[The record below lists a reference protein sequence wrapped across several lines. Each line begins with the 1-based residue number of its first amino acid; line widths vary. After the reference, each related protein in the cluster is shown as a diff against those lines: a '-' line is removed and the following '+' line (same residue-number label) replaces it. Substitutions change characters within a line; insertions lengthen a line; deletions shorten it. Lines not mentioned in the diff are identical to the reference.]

1 MGWMEW
7 LRGKPDER
15 EVCEHC
21 LACRERLYRL
31 AFSWTGDAHLAD
43 DLVQAT
49 CEKVMARWQGVTD
62 TDKLE
67 QWACRIMRNLLN
79 DHFRRQ
85 RPCEPIEPLADTL
98 PGEEDLEARILRDEQ
113 HLRVHHALMRLSLP
127 LKEVLTLVDLEG
139 YSYQQVSEILDVP
152 VGTVMSRLH
161 RARGQLRKELM
172 QDGHGHLKVVKNA
185 G

>member
-1 MGWMEW
+1 MTWMKW
-7 LRGKPDER
+7 LTGKPTER
-15 EVCEHC
+15 SVCEHC

-31 AFSWTGDAHLAD
+31 AFSWTGDAQLAD

-49 CEKVMARWQGVTD
+49 CEKVMAQWTRVQD
-62 TDKLE
+62 TAKLE

-85 RPCEPIEPLADTL
+85 QPTEPIEPLADVL
-98 PGEEDLEARILRDEQ
+98 PGDDDLEARILRDEQ

-139 YSYQQVSEILDVP
+139 YSYQEVSEILDVP
-152 VGTVMSRLH
+152 LGTVMSRLH
-161 RARGQLRKELM
+161 RARAQLRKELM
-172 QDGHGHLKVVKNA
+172 QDGGSHLKVVKDA
-185 G
+185 